1 MKKKLMLVVTALSL
15 AVVLSSCGKA
25 PQAEIDAANAAIEA
39 AKAIGADVYV
49 AEDFAALQDSMKAVN
64 EEVEAQ
70 NAKLFKNFNK
80 VKEQL
85 VVVTQLADE
94 TKAKAETRKAEVK
107 AEVEALQVEVSD
119 LLTQNNELIAKAPK
133 GKEGAAALEAIKS
146 DNELIAASL
155 TEVAGLVEAD
165 NLMAAL
171 DKVKASKEKA
181 SAINTELSEVI
192 AKYSKSRR

>member
-1 MKKKLMLVVTALSL
+1 MLVVTALSL

>member
-1 MKKKLMLVVTALSL
+1 MLVVTALSL

-107 AEVEALQVEVSD
+107 AEVEALQVEVAD
-119 LLTQNNELIAKAPK
+119 LLAQNNELIAKAPK

-181 SAINTELSEVI
+181 SAINAELSEVI